1 MGVKVP
7 STLGFENGRLIAV
20 SCCLLLAL
28 NGCASFGR
36 HAERTDADSV
46 ALESSYL
53 AQEGVSTGSD
63 DDSGLAIESA
73 DEDARGAASSE
84 SAFEL
89 LRPLSAG
96 KTQDFE
102 SIEFER
108 TLSTVP
114 SLELKVDDMPISEF
128 IHYVFGELLGLAY
141 IIDPSAVDGSPV
153 TLASG
158 GLQSPLQ
165 AYQLAIQV
173 LDQNDL
179 LADISDGVHFIYKD
193 DPKKRGSGVT
203 VNMGRDGDAVP
214 VVAGEILQVVPLKY
228 GQNISLERTI
238 GQLLDVKVTLD
249 TDQNALFL
257 RGKRK
262 EVIRALSFI
271 EMFDAPANRGRHI
284 GVLNLTYVTSEDFS
298 QQIIALMEA
307 EGIPVGT
314 GVSGKETVVV
324 VPLPNIG
331 STAVFA
337 SSEELLDRV
346 RYWAMFIDKP
356 AAGSSQQYFV
366 FNPQFARAS
375 EIGTSLAQLMGTTS
389 GGVSSSSVAL
399 GARADTTGQAPS
411 AQRSSGF
418 QTDSLR
424 MVVVEASNS
433 MVFYT
438 SGTEYQRLLP
448 LLKQLDILPKQVLLD
463 IVIAEVSLKD
473 EFKFGFE
480 WALQESEVA
489 LSTLGAFGANA
500 IGGTALAINGTD
512 GELVSQLLQTSQ
524 LIKVLSNPTMLVR
537 DGSTASISVGSDIS
551 VVGSTT
557 FDPINGERQ
566 TTNSV
571 YRQTGVDVSVTPT
584 INAEGVILMSVD
596 KTISNAIPNS
606 TGAAGNPDV
615 FERALS
621 TEVVAG
627 SGQTLLLGGL
637 ISEDVSS
644 SGSGTP
650 GLSSIPGLGWLFKA
664 EGNSGTRTELV
675 MLITARIL
683 DDLNEWE
690 AIEQQFS
697 DGLRYLDLSGG

>member
-1 MGVKVP
+1 MGGKVP
-7 STLGFENGRLIAV
+7 SRLGFENGRLIAV

-36 HAERTDADSV
+36 HSERTDADSV
-46 ALESSYL
+46 LLEGSYL
-53 AQEGVSTGSD
+53 AQEDVSTASD
-63 DDSGLAIESA
+63 GDSGLAIESA
-73 DEDARGAASSE
+73 GEDARDEASSE

-89 LRPLSAG
+89 LRPLPAG
-96 KTQDFE
+96 KTQGFE
-102 SIEFER
+102 SREFER

-114 SLELKVDDMPISEF
+114 SLELKVGDMPIAEF
-128 IHYVFGELLGLAY
+128 VHYVFGELLGLAY
-141 IIDPSAVDGSPV
+141 IIDPSALDASPV

-179 LADISDGVHFIYKD
+179 LADISDGMHLIYKD

-298 QQIIALMEA
+298 QQVVALMQA

-346 RYWAMFIDKP
+346 RYWATFIDQP

-389 GGVSSSSVAL
+389 GGVSSSSVAM
-399 GARADTTGQAPS
+399 GTRADTTGQAPS

-606 TGAAGNPDV
+606 TGAADNPDI

-690 AIEQQFS
+690 AIEKQFS

>member
-1 MGVKVP
+1 MP
-7 STLGFENGRLIAV
+7 SKLGFGGVRLIV
-20 SCCLLLAL
+20 FSGCLSLVLS
-28 NGCASFGR
+28 GCASFGR

-46 ALESSYL
+46 SLESSYL
-53 AQEGVSTGSD
+53 AQEGVSTVSD
-63 DDSGLAIESA
+63 EDAGLGLESA
-73 DEDARGAASSE
+73 NEGARGAASSE
-84 SAFEL
+84 LAFAP
-89 LRPLSAG
+89 LRPLPAG
-96 KTQDFE
+96 KTQGFE
-102 SIEFER
+102 SAEFES
-108 TLSTVP
+108 TLSTIP
-114 SLELKVDDMPISEF
+114 SLALKVDDMPISEF

-141 IIDPSAVDGSPV
+141 IIDPSAVDASPV

-179 LADISDGVHFIYKD
+179 LADISDGTHFIYKD

-238 GQLLDVKVTLD
+238 SQLLDVKVTLD
-249 TDQNALFL
+249 ADQNALFL

-262 EVIRALSFI
+262 DVIRALSFI
-271 EMFDAPANRGRHI
+271 EMFDAPANRGRYI

-298 QQIIALMEA
+298 QQVVALMEA

-346 RYWAMFIDKP
+346 RYWATFIDQP

-375 EIGTSLAQLMGTTS
+375 EIGASLAQLMGATS
-389 GGVSSSSVAL
+389 GGASPSSAAMGSR
-399 GARADTTGQAPS
+399 GETTGQAPS

-480 WALQESEVA
+480 WALQKNQVA

-500 IGGTALAINGTD
+500 IGGTALAINGAD

-650 GLSSIPGLGWLFKA
+650 GLSSMPGLGWLFKA
-664 EGNSGTRTELV
+664 EGDSGTRTELV

-690 AIEQQFS
+690 AIEKQFS

>member
-1 MGVKVP
+1 MGGKVP
-7 STLGFENGRLIAV
+7 SRLGFENGRLIAV

-36 HAERTDADSV
+36 HSERTDADSV
-46 ALESSYL
+46 LLEGSYL
-53 AQEGVSTGSD
+53 AQEDVSTASD
-63 DDSGLAIESA
+63 GDSGLAIESA
-73 DEDARGAASSE
+73 GEDARDEASSE

-89 LRPLSAG
+89 LRPLPAG
-96 KTQDFE
+96 KTQGFE
-102 SIEFER
+102 SREFER

-114 SLELKVDDMPISEF
+114 SLELKVGDMPIAEF
-128 IHYVFGELLGLAY
+128 IHYMFGELLGLAY
-141 IIDPSAVDGSPV
+141 IIDPSALDASPV

-179 LADISDGVHFIYKD
+179 LADINDGMHLIYKG
-193 DPKKRGSGVT
+193 DPKKRGLGVT

-238 GQLLDVKVTLD
+238 SQLLDVKVTLD
-249 TDQNALFL
+249 ADQNALFL

-298 QQIIALMEA
+298 QQVVALMQA

-314 GVSGKETVVV
+314 DAKGKETVVV

-346 RYWAMFIDKP
+346 RYWATFIDQP

-375 EIGTSLAQLMGTTS
+375 EIGASLAQLMGATS
-389 GGVSSSSVAL
+389 GGVSSSSVAM
-399 GARADTTGQAPS
+399 GSRAETTGQAPS

-690 AIEQQFS
+690 AIEKQFS